1 MLFDTKTP
9 SHLLAWRAV
18 SYHLLPLSVFA
29 AGYVC
34 DPSLRLWSSPMGH
47 LALIV
52 LFDLLV
58 ICTLMSLRALVK
70 AWKEEDEGVLRK
82 MLILPLFI
90 ADLLLTIF
98 AAFNMYGS
106 SSI

>member
-18 SYHLLPLSVFA
+18 SYHLLPLSVFG

-47 LALIV
+47 IGLIF
-52 LFDLLV
+52 LFDLLL
-58 ICTLMSLRALVK
+58 ICTLMSLVALKK
-70 AWKEEDEGVLRK
+70 AWSEEEAVKRKVL
-82 MLILPLFI
+82 IFPLFVG
-90 ADLLLTIF
+90 DLLLTIF
-98 AAFNMYGS
+98 VFINMYGS
-106 SSI
+106 SFS

>member
-29 AGYVC
+29 AGYIC

-47 LALIV
+47 IALIF
-52 LFDLLV
+52 LFDLLLL
-58 ICTLMSLRALVK
+58 CTLLSLVALKK
-70 AWKEEDEGVLRK
+70 AWSEEEAVKCKVL
-82 MLILPLFI
+82 IFPLFVG
-90 ADLLLTIF
+90 DLLLTIF
-98 AAFNMYGS
+98 VFINMYGS
-106 SSI
+106 SFS

>member
-18 SYHLLPLSVFA
+18 SYHLLPLSVFS

-34 DPSLRLWSSPMGH
+34 DPSLRLWSSPTGH

-52 LFDLLV
+52 LFDLLL
-58 ICTLMSLRALVK
+58 ICTLMSLMALMK
-70 AWKEEDEGVLRK
+70 AWKEDDEAVMRK
-82 MLILPLFI
+82 MLILPLFVG
-90 ADLLLTIF
+90 DLLLTVF
-98 AAFNMYGS
+98 AGINMYGS
-106 SSI
+106 SFS